1 MLIQLE
7 VTSIHRIHRWRNLVK
22 GMIIPCV
29 WIMGTITSLPSCES
43 GNRNITQEKDIVSDP
58 EKLDDH
64 IARNIISLMDY
75 LNDHKGRLDEDSLAM
90 DSVMKSVYD
99 REGHSPLWSTE
110 GHFVPMSDSLIQL
123 IDSCLY
129 WGLIPTDFNRSSI
142 KDIAGTLRSDSTA
155 RQNAMLWARADLLLT
170 NAAFLLGRQLK
181 QGRLP
186 KDSITLNK
194 DSVLA
199 PDFYEKLI
207 GRLRTQ
213 GSFRSVYE
221 ELEPRYKGYDSL
233 KIALRSFLD
242 SVKVLRP
249 YTPVFFPG
257 RDSARLGQKIV
268 QRLYELNY
276 IDTPDLAMDSMIWKK
291 ALKAYQRA
299 NGLKET
305 GTANVATV
313 RMLNK
318 TPLHQFLTIA
328 INLDRY
334 KQLPDTLPARHIWVN
349 LPSYYMEVRDAD
361 TLVFRSRIVVGKPE
375 TRTPLLSSKITNMV
389 TYPQWNIPNSIIEK
403 EVLPGVKKNKNY
415 FAKHDY
421 VVVNTKGEE
430 VDPLTVNWKKY
441 KKTIPYKVIQG
452 SGDDN
457 ALGILKF
464 NFFNKFSVY
473 MHDTNQR
480 YLFQNS
486 SRSLSHG
493 CVRVQEWQKLA
504 YYLLRYD
511 SAASLRPIK
520 GNYAPA
526 DSLRAWMDRKEKH
539 VLPIQNRMPVYFRYF
554 TAEWKQGKLKIYDDV
569 YGYDDEVMA
578 TYFASSLSSSF

>member
-1 MLIQLE
+1 ME
-7 VTSIHRIHRWRNLVK
+7 DTAIHRIRSWGGPVK
-22 GMIIPCV
+22 EAVILFV
-29 WIMGTITSLPSCES
+29 WVVGALISLTSCENGKGS
-43 GNRNITQEKDIVSDP
+43 ITQEKDIVSDP

-64 IARNIISLMDY
+64 IVRNLTSLIDY
-75 LNDHKGRLDEDSLAM
+75 LKGHKGRLDEDSLAM
-90 DSVMKSVYD
+90 DSVMKSFYAG
-99 REGHSPLWSTE
+99 RGHSPVWSSD
-110 GHFVPMSDSLIQL
+110 GRFIPVADSLIAF

-129 WGLIPTDFNRSSI
+129 WGLLPSDFNRSSI
-142 KDIAGTLRSDSTA
+142 KDIAGALRSDSTA
-155 RQNAMLWARADLLLT
+155 RLNAMLWARADLLLT
-170 NAAFLLGRQLK
+170 NAALLLGRQLK

-186 KDSITLNK
+186 NDSITLNK

-199 PDFYEKLI
+199 PDFYDKLM
-207 GRLRTQ
+207 GRLRAN
-213 GSFRSVYE
+213 GSFRSVYAA
-221 ELEPRYKGYDSL
+221 LEPRHKGYDSL
-233 KIALRSFLD
+233 KLALRSFLD
-242 SVKVLRP
+242 SVQVLRP

-257 RDSARLGQKIV
+257 RDSSRLGQKIIR
-268 QRLYELNY
+268 RLYELHY
-276 IDTPDLAMDSMIWKK
+276 LDTLDLAMDSLKWKK

-305 GTANVATV
+305 GTVNAATV
-313 RMLNK
+313 RMLNR

-334 KQLPDTLPARHIWVN
+334 KQLPDSLPARYIWVN

-415 FAKHDY
+415 FTKHDY
-421 VVVNTKGEE
+421 VVLNAKGEE
-430 VDPLTVNWKKY
+430 VNPLTVSWKKY

-520 GNYAPA
+520 GSYAPA

-554 TAEWKQGKLKIYDDV
+554 TAEWKQVKLRIYDDV
-569 YGYDDEVMA
+569 YGYDDEAMA
-578 TYFASSLSSSF
+578 NYFASSFSSF